1 MFFVKKRIHCI
12 GIGGAGMCP
21 LAEVMYKNGQKVTGS
36 DELKTDVTK
45 RLESLGITIQY
56 NHKPDLLKDSDLL
69 VYSSAIKPDNEE
81 LIYAR
86 EHGITCMKRSEAMG
100 DIMRAMFCI
109 GVAGTHGK
117 TTTTSL
123 IGTIFQDAKK
133 DPTVILGGVFRESD
147 SNAIV
152 GDGMILITEA
162 DEYDRSFLKMH
173 PSIGVVTGI
182 EEDHLDTYGDS
193 DNLKKAFIEYLQKI
207 PFYGMAVLC
216 SDDDVL
222 NSIHSHIDKEIIT
235 YGTSQDADYM
245 AVNVRPDKGRC
256 EFEVKYKKEVLGKI
270 DLPLIGLHNVNNAM
284 AAIAVS
290 SEMRIPF
297 KTIQSSLKNFKGVKR
312 RFETIGS
319 EKNITVIDD
328 YAHHPTEIKAT
339 LQAAKDSGFNRV
351 IAVFQPHLYSRTR
364 DFLDEFAE
372 SLFDAD
378 FSIVTGIYRARD
390 EVIEGVSGSSI
401 VESMHKK
408 GDSKSIYVEKMDDIA
423 DTLMPVLNPG
433 DCIILMGAGDIWEIG
448 EGLLK
453 RIRHG

>member
-1 MFFVKKRIHCI
+1 
-12 GIGGAGMCP
+12 
-21 LAEVMYKNGQKVTGS
+21 
-36 DELKTDVTK
+36 
-45 RLESLGITIQY
+45 
-56 NHKPDLLKDSDLL
+56 
-69 VYSSAIKPDNEE
+69 
-81 LIYAR
+81 
-86 EHGITCMKRSEAMG
+86 
-100 DIMRAMFCI
+100 
-109 GVAGTHGK
+109 
-117 TTTTSL
+117 
-123 IGTIFQDAKK
+123 
-133 DPTVILGGVFRESD
+133 
-147 SNAIV
+147 
-152 GDGMILITEA
+152 
-162 DEYDRSFLKMH
+162 
-173 PSIGVVTGI
+173 
-182 EEDHLDTYGDS
+182 
-193 DNLKKAFIEYLQKI
+193 
-207 PFYGMAVLC
+207 
-216 SDDDVL
+216 
-222 NSIHSHIDKEIIT
+222 
-235 YGTSQDADYM
+235 M

-423 DTLMPVLNPG
+423 DTLMPVLNPE